1 MTGLFKEQNLTFNI
15 ALKKTNDII
24 YIEAI
29 VYYTDVM
36 KSESKFSLFRMKVSK
51 KYGFWT
57 KDIIVEV
64 FSGKGAV

>member
-1 MTGLFKEQNLTFNI
+1 
-15 ALKKTNDII
+15 
-24 YIEAI
+24 
-29 VYYTDVM
+29 M
-36 KSESKFSLFRMKVSK
+36 KSESKFSLFRIKVSK